1 MTYLMKSIFCF
12 LALTI
17 LPVGLSIAQN
27 TSTTPTSTTTSGS
40 TNRMQDLYD
49 EHHGITK
56 KRATTDAPAGSSSP
70 SGKPSRTGSDQ
81 QTNEPANDQ
90 STAGTNRTDRASW
103 DGSTARTRIG
113 IRGGVTYPFF
123 TEKAVGIDPALGFVG
138 GITLNFGTRTV
149 SFQPEVN
156 YTRYSQKVNAF
167 GFTTKVATDFLEV
180 PLFLKISSGTYAGN
194 RFFVNVGPYASYAM
208 SASEDGKKI
217 SLDGAKGRFG
227 FGAAA
232 GVGAAIKA
240 GPGHVA
246 VEVRGLYGLGNTD
259 SGFNTDSKTI
269 SGQGTLGY
277 IFPLGGR

>member
-1 MTYLMKSIFCF
+1 MKSIFCF
-12 LALTI
+12 WALTI

-49 EHHGITK
+49 EHHGINRK
-56 KRATTDAPAGSSSP
+56 KAATTNAPAVSP
-70 SGKPSRTGSDQ
+70 SEKSAG
-81 QTNEPANDQ
+81 DQ
-90 STAGTNRTDRASW
+90 STRGMSKSSQEAIN
-103 DGSTARTRIG
+103 GSTSRTRIG

-138 GITLNFGTRTV
+138 GLTLNFGTRTV

-156 YTRYSQKVNAF
+156 YSRYSQKATLP
-167 GFTTKVATDFLEV
+167 GFTVKRATDFLEV

-194 RFFVNVGPYASYAM
+194 RFFLNVGPYASYVM

-240 GPGHVA
+240 GPGHVTI
-246 VEVRGLYGLGNTD
+246 EVRGLYSLGDTD
-259 SGFNTDSKTI
+259 NGFNTDSKTI
-269 SGQGTLGY
+269 LGQGTLGY

>member
-1 MTYLMKSIFCF
+1 M
-12 LALTI
+12 ALTL
-17 LPVGLSIAQN
+17 LPVGLSIAQS

-49 EHHGITK
+49 EHHGINRK
-56 KRATTDAPAGSSSP
+56 KATTTNAPAVSP
-70 SGKPSRTGSDQ
+70 TEKSAT
-81 QTNEPANDQ
+81 DQ
-90 STAGTNRTDRASW
+90 STVDRSPSSQASM
-103 DGSTARTRIG
+103 DGSTSRTRIG

-123 TEKAVGIDPALGFVG
+123 TEKPVGVDPVLGFVG
-138 GITLNFGTRTV
+138 GLTFNFGTGTV

-167 GFTTKVATDFLEV
+167 GFTTKRANDVLEV
-180 PLFLKISSGTYAGN
+180 PLLLKISSGTYAGN
-194 RFFVNVGPYASYAM
+194 RFFLNVGPYAAYAM

-217 SLDGAKGRFG
+217 SLDGTKGRFG

-240 GPGHVA
+240 GPGHVT
-246 VEVRGLYGLGNTD
+246 VEVRGLYPLGNTD

-269 SGQGTLGY
+269 FGQGTLGY
-277 IFPLGGR
+277 IFPLGGQ

>member
-56 KRATTDAPAGSSSP
+56 KRATTTNAPAGSSSP
-70 SGKPSRTGSDQ
+70 SGKPGRTGSEK
-81 QTNEPANDQ
+81 QTNEPADDQ
-90 STAGTNRTDRASW
+90 STAGMSRSDRASL

-123 TEKAVGIDPALGFVG
+123 TEKAVGIDPTLGFVG
-138 GITLNFGTRTV
+138 GLTFNFGTRTV

-156 YTRYSQKVNAF
+156 YSRYSQKQALP
-167 GFTTKVATDFLEV
+167 GFTVRRATDFLEV

-194 RFFVNVGPYASYAM
+194 RFFVNVGPYASYAL
-208 SASEDGKKI
+208 SSSEDGKKI

-240 GPGHVA
+240 GPGHVTI
-246 VEVRGLYGLGNTD
+246 EIRGLYGLGNTD
-259 SGFNTDSKTI
+259 
-269 SGQGTLGY
+269 
-277 IFPLGGR
+277 

>member
-1 MTYLMKSIFCF
+1 MKSIFCF

-27 TSTTPTSTTTSGS
+27 TTTTTPTSTTTSGS

-56 KRATTDAPAGSSSP
+56 KRATTNAPAGSSSP
-70 SGKPSRTGSDQ
+70 SGKPVRTGSEQ
-81 QTNEPANDQ
+81 QTNEPADDQ
-90 STAGTNRTDRASW
+90 STVSMSKSDRASL
-103 DGSTARTRIG
+103 DGSTSRTRIG

-156 YTRYSQKVNAF
+156 YSRYSQKLTLP
-167 GFTTKVATDFLEV
+167 GFTIRGATDYLEV

-217 SLDGAKGRFG
+217 SLDGAGGRFG

-240 GPGHVA
+240 GPGHVTI
-246 VEVRGLYGLGNTD
+246 EVRGLYSLGDTD
-259 SGFNTDSKTI
+259 NGFSTDSKTI
-269 SGQGTLGY
+269 FGQGTLGY